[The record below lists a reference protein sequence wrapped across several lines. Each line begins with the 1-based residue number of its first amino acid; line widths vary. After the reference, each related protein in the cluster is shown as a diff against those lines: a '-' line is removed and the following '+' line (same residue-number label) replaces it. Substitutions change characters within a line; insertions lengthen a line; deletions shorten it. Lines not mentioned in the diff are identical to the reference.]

1 MDAVQ
6 SKNYKTWVAV
16 MDGRT
21 CLHCKKLNGKIYY
34 MNEIPYPQPPIHEK
48 GRCYI
53 DYLKALYAGTATEK
67 GTDGADWWLSNYAS
81 LPKYYITK
89 QDAIKSG
96 WRKALGN
103 LNKVAPGKMIM
114 GGVYKNSNG
123 HLPDDIGRVWYEA
136 DINYKR
142 GKRNSQRI
150 VFSND
155 GLVFVTYD
163 HYETFY
169 EII

>member
-1 MDAVQ
+1 MNAVQ

-16 MDGRT
+16 MDSRT
-21 CLHCKKLNGKIYY
+21 CIECKNLNGKIYSIY
-34 MNEIPYPQPPIHEK
+34 EIPYPQPPIHERD
-48 GRCYI
+48 RCYI
-53 DYLKALYAGTATEK
+53 DYLKALHAGTATEK

-114 GGVYKNSNG
+114 AEYIKTVTVTCLTILAEYGM
-123 HLPDDIGRVWYEA
+123 
-136 DINYKR
+136 KR
-142 GKRNSQRI
+142 I
-150 VFSND
+150 
-155 GLVFVTYD
+155 
-163 HYETFY
+163 
-169 EII
+169 